1 MKLLE
6 RNLKNNSELVI
17 KDIIVYKPSWKKNN
31 IVFLIFVTGCAIS
44 KMTNNNADQANHK
57 DSNKEKEKK
66 HDSGEI
72 FFHTSS

>member
-1 MKLLE
+1 M
-6 RNLKNNSELVI
+6 KNNSELVI

-72 FFHTSS
+72 FFHTSRSLSE

>member
-1 MKLLE
+1 MILFF
-6 RNLKNNSELVI
+6 R
-17 KDIIVYKPSWKKNN
+17 
-31 IVFLIFVTGCAIS
+31 IFVTGCAIS

-72 FFHTSS
+72 ILLSKGSNRHFKLFMWRHLVVDFSTEVTPNDRI

>member
-1 MKLLE
+1 MA
-6 RNLKNNSELVI
+6 
-17 KDIIVYKPSWKKNN
+17 
-31 IVFLIFVTGCAIS
+31 FLIFVTGCAIS

-72 FFHTSS
+72 FFSYFVLTEKNCVDSWVTKFLQNIS